1 VEGVTSA
8 CGIVKANCF
17 GVCIRQPGNE
27 LIAAECEA
35 LTGRLPE
42 PDGFVLGGRVSEV
55 RRSAYLRFGASLLAY
70 GRTLEDLV
78 DRITC
83 LNLDAEAFRIEV
95 HHLPGAVDTQA
106 RSVVL
111 AVANGLRGVRPN
123 LAAPKHRFVVL
134 VRSDGFWFGELLA
147 EAERSWRRHAA
158 RPWVLSCSLPSRLS
172 RALVNLAAGPNDILL
187 NPCCGA
193 GSILLDAASIGAT
206 GYGIDWNARMVE
218 ISRTNLGFF
227 GYAAEVRL
235 ADACRWTHRGTV
247 VVADLPYDRNCRTT
261 ERNVRGIIAQAL
273 TLAPRA
279 LFVAAADLS
288 PWLLRAGYR
297 RLGVYCIREKADF
310 ARFVHRGETA

>member
-1 VEGVTSA
+1 MDSA
-8 CGIVKANCF
+8 MSASGIVNASCF

-35 LTGRLPE
+35 LTGQLPE

-55 RRSAYLRFGASLLAY
+55 QRSAYLRFGASLLAY
-70 GRTLEDLV
+70 GRTLDDLV
-78 DRITC
+78 DRIRG

-95 HHLPGAVDTQA
+95 HHLAGAGDSSA
-106 RSVVL
+106 RGVVV
-111 AVANGLRGVRPN
+111 AVANGLHGVRPN
-123 LAAPKHRFVVL
+123 LSTPKHRFVVL
-134 VRSDGFWFGELLA
+134 VRSDGFWFGELLT
-147 EAERSWRRHAA
+147 EAERAWKRHAA

-172 RALVNLAAGPNDILL
+172 RALVNLAAGPADILL

-218 ISRTNLGFF
+218 MSRTNLEYF
-227 GYAAEVRL
+227 GYAADVRL
-235 ADACRWTHRGTV
+235 ADACRWSHQGEV